1 MLTTTAVVTG
11 SFVGILQ
18 LTSGSVFG
26 ADTANSQAVA
36 PVPTADGAGG
46 ADALGERADGGTGSG
61 LGTGSGSGAGNPS
74 GPGAEGRSGK
84 AGKQAT
90 SAAPAARTAVAPVRT
105 PDVAVAQ
112 IVAHP
117 DDDLYFMNPDVVQS
131 IRSGKSLTT
140 VYLTAGEA
148 DGVNGRGTTTPPTP
162 DKAGFAAARQNGI
175 RAAYAEMATGSRT
188 SPWDRVSIPTVGGG
202 AAELDVLRAA
212 PHVSLVWMQIREAGA
227 INADRPNSLN
237 GLWNGRVQV
246 LASQRATGTPVTT
259 DFTYSKDQVID
270 ALTGI
275 LERIRPTFVRMQD
288 PTPGRNLK
296 TGALTDHQDHLYGAR
311 FAQAALERYATRA
324 TDSGRPHFGVQ
335 NYLGYPTSTLP
346 YTLDPESAGIKLSTL
361 KTYAW
366 TDGINDCGDP
376 VGCGDLKVAQ
386 RPAGSGWTKTVRYAR
401 GSSTSWVQRGPNGGL
416 YAFSVLDGRLA
427 VWTKS
432 SGTAAEWQ
440 GPVLLA
446 GAGLDS
452 GVTSVR
458 LPDGRISVFGTRTTI
473 GATAGTY
480 RREVVSTEQ
489 SAPGGAFGAWRSL
502 GTPEQND
509 ALGMSDISGPAAA
522 VDGTGRITVVVRD
535 SAHRLQTREQQ
546 PNGSWGAWRSLAA
559 STPTAAGKT
568 PPPAKTTTGRT
579 TSPVKAA
586 AGAAATP
593 GQAAAGAAATPGR
606 AAADRTAA
614 PAKGAAGASST
625 PAKGAAGAANAAAAK
640 NTLTYGGAASGSAA
654 SGGGTLNGTGVSS
667 PVYSDPVATTDAAGR
682 IHVFA
687 GTAKTVLTWSQPR
700 PGAPLSGPRTTGLP
714 ATTLALN
721 ASPSPTGDGVRLW
734 FRKPASGDVRTAD
747 FPGTGGRFVGPAV
760 ELAGGVL
767 GPGPIGGG
775 TGMLAVRSRTGF
787 LATAPGASGNGGTGA
802 QPLWTLQ
809 NFLFSGAPGG
819 VVDGVAAMGL
829 DGKLHW
835 TPAVR

>member
-26 ADTANSQAVA
+26 ADTANGLAGTSA
-36 PVPTADGAGG
+36 PDTAGDPADGRPDHG
-46 ADALGERADGGTGSG
+46 ADGSSG
-61 LGTGSGSGAGNPS
+61 LALD
-74 GPGAEGRSGK
+74 PGAEGRSGK
-84 AGKQAT
+84 RGAQ
-90 SAAPAARTAVAPVRT
+90 AAPPAAGTASGATARAAATPVRT

-131 IRSGKSLTT
+131 IRSGRSLTT

-148 DGVNGRGTTTPPTP
+148 DGINGRGANAPAP

-212 PHVSLVWMQIREAGA
+212 PQISLVWMQIREAGA

-259 DFTYSKDQVID
+259 DFTYSKDQVIE
-270 ALTGI
+270 AVTGI
-275 LERIRPTFVRMQD
+275 LERIRPTFVRIQD

-324 TDSGRPHFGVQ
+324 TDAGRPHFGVQ
-335 NYLGYPTSTLP
+335 NYLGYPTSILP
-346 YTLDPESAGIKLSTL
+346 YTLDPESAGTKLSTL

-401 GSSTSWVQRGPNGGL
+401 GNSTSWVQRDRNGGL
-416 YAFSVLDGRLA
+416 HAFSVLDGRLA
-427 VWTKS
+427 VWTKPAGS
-432 SGTAAEWQ
+432 ADEWQ
-440 GPVLLA
+440 GPVMLA
-446 GAGLDS
+446 GGGLDT

-458 LPDGRISVFGTRTTI
+458 LPDGRIVVFGTRTTL
-473 GATAGTY
+473 GATADSY

-489 SAPGGAFGAWRSL
+489 ATPGGAFGPWRSL
-502 GTPEQND
+502 GTPEKND
-509 ALGMSDISGPAAA
+509 TTGMSDISAPAAA

-535 SAHRLQTREQQ
+535 SAHRLTAREQQ
-546 PNGSWGAWRSLAA
+546 ANGGWGAWRSLAA
-559 STPTAAGKT
+559 NAPAAAAGKT
-568 PPPAKTTTGRT
+568 PPPAKAASTTTSG
-579 TSPVKAA
+579 KAA
-586 AGAAATP
+586 STAASAKAAGTTATAAGKATAPTTTAGKATAQADAAT
-593 GQAAAGAAATPGR
+593 AR
-606 AAADRTAA
+606 AAA
-614 PAKGAAGASST
+614 
-625 PAKGAAGAANAAAAK
+625 AANSA
-640 NTLTYGGAASGSAA
+640 LTYRAGGA
-654 SGGGTLNGTGVSS
+654 SGGTRNTIGNPLTA

-687 GTAKTVLTWSQPR
+687 GTANTVLTWSQPR
-700 PGAPLSGPRTTGLP
+700 PGTPLSGPRTTGLP

-721 ASPSPTGDGVRLW
+721 ASPTPTGDGVRLW
-734 FRKPASGDVRTAD
+734 FRKPSSGDVRTAD
-747 FPGTGGRFVGPAV
+747 FPGTGGRFTTPVI
-760 ELAGGVL
+760 EMSGGVL

-775 TGMLAVRSRTGF
+775 SGLLAVRSRTGF
-787 LATAPGASGNGGTGA
+787 LATAPGVSGNGGTGS

-819 VVDGVAAMGL
+819 VVDGVAVMGL
-829 DGKLHW
+829 DGRLHW

>member
-1 MLTTTAVVTG
+1 MLSTTAVAAAGT
-11 SFVGILQ
+11 FVGILQ
-18 LTSGSVFG
+18 LTSGTVVGTEAPDSSLAAADVPAAG
-26 ADTANSQAVA
+26 ATAGRADKA
-36 PVPTADGAGG
+36 TKGAGAATADKAAK
-46 ADALGERADGGTGSG
+46 AD
-61 LGTGSGSGAGNPS
+61 
-74 GPGAEGRSGK
+74 GRSGQP
-84 AGKQAT
+84 AGSTDAS
-90 SAAPAARTAVAPVRT
+90 SAAGAVEGATRAEASAATRTAVEPVRT
-105 PDVAVAQ
+105 ADIAVAQ

-117 DDDLYFMNPDVVQS
+117 DDDLYFMNPDLVQS

-148 DGVNGRGTTTPPTP
+148 NGVNGAGGVP
-162 DKAGFAAARQNGI
+162 DKAGYAAARQNGI

-202 AAELDVLRAA
+202 AAQLDVLRAA
-212 PHVSLVWMQIREAGA
+212 PHVSLIWMQIREAGA

-237 GLWNGRVQV
+237 GLWNGRVQT

-270 ALTGI
+270 AVTGI
-275 LERIRPTFVRMQD
+275 LERLRPTFVRIQD

-311 FAQAALERYATRA
+311 FAQAALERYAARA
-324 TDSGRPHFGVQ
+324 TESGRPHFGVQ
-335 NYLGYPTSTLP
+335 NYLGYPTSGLP
-346 YTLDPESAGIKLSTL
+346 STLDPETAGGKLSTM

-366 TDGINDCGDP
+366 SDGVNDCGDP
-376 VGCGDLKVAQ
+376 VGCGDRNVAA

-401 GSSTSWVQRGPNGGL
+401 GNSTSWVQRGPDGGL

-432 SGTAAEWQ
+432 SGAHAGWQ
-440 GPVLLA
+440 GPTLLA
-446 GAGLDS
+446 GTGLDS

-458 LPDGRISVFGTRTTI
+458 LPDGRIAVFGTRTTI
-473 GATAGTY
+473 GSAAGNY
-480 RREVVSTEQ
+480 RREVVSAEQ
-489 SAPGGAFGAWRSL
+489 STPGGAFGPWRSL

-509 ALGMSDISGPAAA
+509 ALGMSNISGPAAA

-535 SAHRLQTREQQ
+535 SAHRLTAREQQ
-546 PNGSWGAWRSLAA
+546 STGAWGPWRNL
-559 STPTAAGKT
+559 TPHLPTAAGKAPAPAGT
-568 PPPAKTTTGRT
+568 TTAKTTAPAGT
-579 TSPVKAA
+579 A

-593 GQAAAGAAATPGR
+593 SPAAGETVAGTANTPAG
-606 AAADRTAA
+606 T
-614 PAKGAAGASST
+614 GAS
-625 PAKGAAGAANAAAAK
+625 AANAAAAGPV
-640 NTLTYGGAASGSAA
+640 TYGRAASGSVGGAASMTG
-654 SGGGTLNGTGVSS
+654 NGVTS
-667 PVYSDPVATTDAAGR
+667 PLYSDPVATTDAAGR

-734 FRKPASGDVRTAD
+734 FRKPYSGDVRTAD
-747 FPGTGGRFVGPAV
+747 FPGSGGRFVGPAV
-760 ELAGGVL
+760 ELAGSVL
-767 GPGPIGGG
+767 GPGPIGGGTG

-787 LATAPGASGNGGTGA
+787 LATAPATSGNGGTGT
-802 QPLWTLQ
+802 QPIWTLQ
-809 NFLFSGAPGG
+809 DFLFSGAPGG
-819 VVDGVAAMGL
+819 VVDGVAVMGL
-829 DGKLHW
+829 DGRLHW